1 MGAPR
6 TYLTPVVFLAIAVV
20 AVLTLSCGGGGPS
33 SSTPVTTVKPA
44 TSPTPPSN
52 AYGDAFND
60 TGCSL
65 GKGSLS
71 AQCNRTKKFTLLHD
85 VEGAMNALVQQSP
98 QIFNLNDEYQPGTHA
113 YKVVDKEKYM
123 NGLVANLRAA
133 GLCAERDPDDILQQ
147 MIRVKDSTDFSE
159 DYDVLLESGYMR
171 RGNGAYR
178 ETCTPA
184 AFPVDRSADAP
195 PIGSGCGRPYPPP
208 VSRFNCKINLKNKQY
223 YTLDSTP
230 LVGPDPSYCYSIGYP
245 DRAICPLRLPGAAD
259 RLACENWRVGKA
271 KDTGKPGPTWT
282 KADGTYCTGPDS
294 GCQHH
299 PDNPYEL
306 WTFKGGTYIVSGETG
321 GSCTVKY

>member
-6 TYLTPVVFLAIAVV
+6 NYLTPVVFLAIAVV

-65 GKGSLS
+65 GKGSLT

-113 YKVVDKEKYM
+113 YKVVDKEK
-123 NGLVANLRAA
+123 
-133 GLCAERDPDDILQQ
+133 
-147 MIRVKDSTDFSE
+147 
-159 DYDVLLESGYMR
+159 YMR